1 MISEVFLLFCPPQ
14 RDKFQYNALQY
25 NDATHWSLRKIHNK
39 DMITYANKNWVLKQK
54 DDHTY
59 AGDGVVVEGVEAR
72 SWRLF
77 YHLSRFLYGNVELS
91 LPGENAD
98 ENIVFQNNF
107 ASLKRTTEDD
117 VNVILLRDNWDVST
131 CIAATYWR
139 LCCPSGLL

>member
-1 MISEVFLLFCPPQ
+1 M
-14 RDKFQYNALQY
+14 
-25 NDATHWSLRKIHNK
+25 
-39 DMITYANKNWVLKQK
+39 LKQK

-117 VNVILLRDNWDVST
+117 VNIILLRDN
-131 CIAATYWR
+131 
-139 LCCPSGLL
+139 